1 MKQYLENTSNRKVID
16 MEYAAF
22 GILGLIMSALAFWA
36 FLVLSCV
43 SGFLSGQIST
53 LTENGDAV
61 PALISILSTAAG
73 VAVTV
78 INLLMNIKLAQR
90 FGHGVLFGLGLTF
103 LTPLFTL
110 ILGLGSSE
118 YYGNPEEGL
127 PSSRIFYR

>member
-1 MKQYLENTSNRKVID
+1 

-22 GILGLIMSALAFWA
+22 GILGGWKSLIPIYSDYCTYKISWKTTFFWV

-43 SGFLSGQIST
+43 SGFLSGQIAT
-53 LTENGDAV
+53 LSENGDAV
-61 PALISILSTAAG
+61 PALISVLSTAAG

-110 ILGLGSSE
+110 ILGQLK
-118 YYGNPEEGL
+118 ND
-127 PSSRIFYR
+127 

>member
-1 MKQYLENTSNRKVID
+1 M
-16 MEYAAF
+16 
-22 GILGLIMSALAFWA
+22 
-36 FLVLSCV
+36 LSCV
-43 SGFLSGQIST
+43 SGFLSGQIAT
-53 LTENGDAV
+53 LSENGDAI

-110 ILGLGSSE
+110 ILGLGSSA
-118 YYGNPEEGL
+118 YYGHPEEGL
-127 PSSRIFYR
+127 PSRRIFYR